1 MFYQSSTEFL
11 TKFHFG
17 RVINYYK
24 IIKFEI
30 YYKVRIIGYLY
41 TLMNIK
47 IGKEKNAFLEFVR

>member
-17 RVINYYK
+17 RVINY